1 MAKQQ
6 GSGVVAAALKVSE
19 SQGQFQDRVG
29 QFMTGYDKAM
39 ETKNKMEAKN
49 QELQAKTNAYV
60 DQFDGDVDLAGFSDE
75 DKAVVK
81 DQVII
86 NRNEFIEGANGAAK
100 IKDKTSPEYQMY
112 MDKMNNAMSNMEKL
126 RGNLEGIAN
135 LKVEYANGF
144 EQGIYSNSQK
154 NSENLLRANAILE
167 GSISSIGDDG
177 SLNFKGYTVPNMTGA
192 GDDFTVEDFSYNTKS
207 FKKPF
212 TVANNEAQ
220 AILGMAEAQETLKG
234 EATENQ
240 VKIIKSQLNSALSN
254 PDVLYSILSNSELQ
268 LIPLDSIDPNDP
280 NAKQLAIDLLAQGV
294 LDARGAG
301 LTEEPET
308 PGSPSN
314 APKYSGQGAYMIGH
328 YNQKRGII
336 PYPGTNNIAYF
347 MVDASNNRI
356 LGSGTGGVYT
366 KEDKKKAVG
375 YQRFTKQDGQGWLTD
390 ATYPVVPLNNPKEF
404 YLQNN
409 NLIKYG

>member
-1 MAKQQ
+1 MAKQR
-6 GSGVVAAALKVSE
+6 GSGVVAAALRVSE

-49 QELQAKTNAYV
+49 QELQAKTNAYL

-81 DQVII
+81 DQVIA

-112 MDKMNNAMSNMEKL
+112 MDKMNDAMSKMEKL

-144 EQGIYSNSQK
+144 DQGIYSNSQK

-177 SLNFKGYTVPNMTGA
+177 SLNFKGYTIPNMTGA

-212 TVANNEAQ
+212 AVANNEAQ
-220 AILGMAEAQETLKG
+220 AILGLAEAQETLKG

-240 VKIIKSQLNSALSN
+240 VKIIKSKLNSALSN

-268 LIPLDSIDPNDP
+268 LIPLNSIDPNDP
-280 NAKQLAIDLLAQGV
+280 NAKQLAIDMLSQGI
-294 LDARGAG
+294 LDARGTG
-301 LTEEPET
+301 LTEEKPSTPQGRGTTATNVIKPKLVDTVEAMQLLENEADSSVPGPIQLSEFELGPT
-308 PGSPSN
+308 SDPGSLKVTWDAKRKEWTYLNAAFGEARSFKTLKEVMISHPS
-314 APKYSGQGAYMIGH
+314 
-328 YNQKRGII
+328 
-336 PYPGTNNIAYF
+336 
-347 MVDASNNRI
+347 
-356 LGSGTGGVYT
+356 L
-366 KEDKKKAVG
+366 
-375 YQRFTKQDGQGWLTD
+375 
-390 ATYPVVPLNNPKEF
+390 F
-404 YLQNN
+404 Y
-409 NLIKYG
+409 K

>member
-1 MAKQQ
+1 MAKQR
-6 GSGVVAAALKVSE
+6 GSGVVAAALRVSE

-81 DQVII
+81 DQVIA

-100 IKDKTSPEYQMY
+100 IKDKTSPEYQVY
-112 MDKMNNAMSNMEKL
+112 MDKMNDAMGKMEKL

-144 EQGIYSNSQK
+144 DQGIYSNSQK

-177 SLNFKGYTVPNMTGA
+177 SLNFKGYTIPNMTGA
-192 GDDFTVEDFSYNTKS
+192 GDDFTVKDFSYNTKS

-212 TVANNEAQ
+212 AVANNEAQ

-294 LDARGAG
+294 LDSRGSA
-301 LTEEPET
+301 LTEEPAT
-308 PGSPSN
+308 PGQDTRTTAQKNAASN
-314 APKYSGQGAYMIGH
+314 RNLVSGYFKEDVPYFAIDGIGFEKSGNEWKIIDEKTGLPKLDGSGQ
-328 YNQKRGII
+328 
-336 PYPGTNNIAYF
+336 
-347 MVDASNNRI
+347 
-356 LGSGTGGVYT
+356 
-366 KEDKKKAVG
+366 KELKVK
-375 YQRFTKQDGQGWLTD
+375 TKQQAFAVLG
-390 ATYPVVPLNNPKEF
+390 
-404 YLQNN
+404 
-409 NLIKYG
+409 I

>member
-1 MAKQQ
+1 MAKQR

-49 QELQAKTNAYV
+49 KELQAKTNAYV

-81 DQVII
+81 DQVIA

-112 MDKMNNAMSNMEKL
+112 MDKMNDAMSKMEKL

-144 EQGIYSNSQK
+144 DQGIYSNSQK

-177 SLNFKGYTVPNMTGA
+177 SLNFKGYTIPNMTGA

-212 TVANNEAQ
+212 AVANNEAQ
-220 AILGMAEAQETLKG
+220 AILGLAEAQETLKG

-240 VKIIKSQLNSALSN
+240 VKIIKSKLNSALSN

-268 LIPLDSIDPNDP
+268 LIPLNSIDPNDP
-280 NAKQLAIDLLAQGV
+280 NAKQLAIDMLSQGI
-294 LDARGAG
+294 LDARGTG
-301 LTEEPET
+301 LTEEKPSTPQGRGTTATNVIKPKLVDTVEAMQLLENEADSSVPGPIQLSEFELGPT
-308 PGSPSN
+308 SDPGSLKVTWDAKRKEWTYLNAAFGEARSFKTLKEVMISHPS
-314 APKYSGQGAYMIGH
+314 
-328 YNQKRGII
+328 
-336 PYPGTNNIAYF
+336 
-347 MVDASNNRI
+347 
-356 LGSGTGGVYT
+356 L
-366 KEDKKKAVG
+366 
-375 YQRFTKQDGQGWLTD
+375 
-390 ATYPVVPLNNPKEF
+390 F
-404 YLQNN
+404 Y
-409 NLIKYG
+409 K

>member
-1 MAKQQ
+1 MAKQR

-81 DQVII
+81 DQVIT

-112 MDKMNNAMSNMEKL
+112 MDKMNAAMSKMEKL
-126 RGNLEGIAN
+126 RANLEGVAN
-135 LKVEYANGF
+135 LKMEYANGF
-144 EQGIYSNSQK
+144 DQGIYSNSQK

-177 SLNFKGYTVPNMTGA
+177 SLNFKGYTIPNMTGA
-192 GDDFTVEDFSYNTKS
+192 GDDFTVKDFSYNTKS

-212 TVANNEAQ
+212 VVAIDEAQ
-220 AILGMAEAQETLKG
+220 AILDMAKAQETLKG
-234 EATENQ
+234 EATETT
-240 VKIIKSQLNSALSN
+240 VKIIKSKLNTALSN

-268 LIPLDSIDPNDP
+268 LIPLDSIDPDDP
-280 NAKQLAIDLLAQGV
+280 NAKQQAIDMLTQGV
-294 LDARGAG
+294 LDSRGAA
-301 LTEEPET
+301 LTEEVDSVDKDT
-308 PGSPSN
+308 PATNVVKSKLVNTVKAMQALENEADSSVTGPMQLSEFKFGPTSD
-314 APKYSGQGAYMIGH
+314 PGGIKVQWDPRKKEWIY
-328 YNQKRGII
+328 YN
-336 PYPGTNNIAYF
+336 
-347 MVDASNNRI
+347 
-356 LGSGTGGVYT
+356 
-366 KEDKKKAVG
+366 
-375 YQRFTKQDGQGWLTD
+375 
-390 ATYPVVPLNNPKEF
+390 ATYGEKKSFKNLEEVMISHPSLF
-404 YLQNN
+404 Y
-409 NLIKYG
+409 K

>member
-6 GSGVVAAALKVSE
+6 GSGVVAAALRVSE

-49 QELQAKTNAYV
+49 QELQAKTNAYL

-81 DQVII
+81 DQVIT

-112 MDKMNNAMSNMEKL
+112 MDKMNAAMSKMEKL

-135 LKVEYANGF
+135 LKIEYANGF
-144 EQGIYSNSQK
+144 YKEIYSNSQK

-177 SLNFKGYTVPNMTGA
+177 SLNFKGYTIPNMTGA
-192 GDDFTVEDFSYNTKS
+192 GDDFTVKDFSYNTKS

-212 TVANNEAQ
+212 VVAIDEAQ
-220 AILGMAEAQETLKG
+220 AILDMAKAQETLKG
-234 EATENQ
+234 GATETT
-240 VKIIKSQLNSALSN
+240 VKIIKSKLNTALSN

-268 LIPLDSIDPNDP
+268 LIPLDSIDPDDP
-280 NAKQLAIDLLAQGV
+280 NAKQQAIDMLSQGI

-301 LTEEPET
+301 LTEEKPSTPQGGGTTATNVIKPKLVDTVEAMQLLENEADSSVLGPIELSEFQLGPT
-308 PGSPSN
+308 SDPGSLKVTWDAKRKEWTYLNAAFGEAKSFKTLKEVMISHPS
-314 APKYSGQGAYMIGH
+314 
-328 YNQKRGII
+328 
-336 PYPGTNNIAYF
+336 
-347 MVDASNNRI
+347 
-356 LGSGTGGVYT
+356 L
-366 KEDKKKAVG
+366 
-375 YQRFTKQDGQGWLTD
+375 
-390 ATYPVVPLNNPKEF
+390 F
-404 YLQNN
+404 Y
-409 NLIKYG
+409 K

>member
-1 MAKQQ
+1 MAKQR
-6 GSGVVAAALKVSE
+6 GSGVVAAALRVSE

-60 DQFDGDVDLAGFSDE
+60 DQFDGDVDLADFSDE

-81 DQVII
+81 EQVLA

-112 MDKMNNAMSNMEKL
+112 MDKMNDAMGKMEKL

-135 LKVEYANGF
+135 LKIEYANGF
-144 EQGIYSNSQK
+144 SQGIYSNSQK

-177 SLNFKGYTVPNMTGA
+177 SLNFKGYTVPNITGA

-212 TVANNEAQ
+212 VVANDEAQ

-240 VKIIKSQLNSALSN
+240 VKIIKSKLDAALSN

-268 LIPLDSIDPNDP
+268 LIPLDSIDPDDP

-294 LDARGAG
+294 LDSRGAA
-301 LTEEPET
+301 LTEEKPSTPQGGGATATNVIKPKLVNTVKAMQVLESKAGSRAQGPSAFELGPPSD
-308 PGSPSN
+308 PGSIQVTWDARRKQWTYLN
-314 APKYSGQGAYMIGH
+314 AEYGESKSFKTLEEVMLSH
-328 YNQKRGII
+328 
-336 PYPGTNNIAYF
+336 PG
-347 MVDASNNRI
+347 
-356 LGSGTGGVYT
+356 L
-366 KEDKKKAVG
+366 
-375 YQRFTKQDGQGWLTD
+375 
-390 ATYPVVPLNNPKEF
+390 F
-404 YLQNN
+404 Y
-409 NLIKYG
+409 K

>member
-1 MAKQQ
+1 MAKQR

-49 QELQAKTNAYV
+49 QELQAKANAYV
-60 DQFDGDVDLAGFSDE
+60 DQFDGDVDLAGFGDE

-81 DQVII
+81 EQVLA

-112 MDKMNNAMSNMEKL
+112 MDKMNGAMSKMEKL

-135 LKVEYANGF
+135 LKIEYANGF
-144 EQGIYSNSQK
+144 SQGIYSNSQK

-177 SLNFKGYTVPNMTGA
+177 SLNFKGYTVPNTTGV
-192 GDDFTVEDFSYNTKS
+192 GDDFAVEDFSYNTKS

-212 TVANNEAQ
+212 AVANEEAQ

-240 VKIIKSQLNSALSN
+240 VKIIKSKLDAALSN
-254 PDVLYSILSNSELQ
+254 PDALYSILSNSELQ
-268 LIPLDSIDPNDP
+268 LIPLDSIDPDDP

-294 LDARGAG
+294 LDSRGAA
-301 LTEEPET
+301 LTEEKPSTPQGGGATATNVIKPKLVNTVKAMQVLENEESSGVPGPIQLSEFELGPPSD
-308 PGSPSN
+308 PGSLKVTWDPNREEWTYLN
-314 APKYSGQGAYMIGH
+314 AAFGEAKSFKTLEEVMLSH
-328 YNQKRGII
+328 
-336 PYPGTNNIAYF
+336 PG
-347 MVDASNNRI
+347 
-356 LGSGTGGVYT
+356 L
-366 KEDKKKAVG
+366 
-375 YQRFTKQDGQGWLTD
+375 
-390 ATYPVVPLNNPKEF
+390 F
-404 YLQNN
+404 Y
-409 NLIKYG
+409 K